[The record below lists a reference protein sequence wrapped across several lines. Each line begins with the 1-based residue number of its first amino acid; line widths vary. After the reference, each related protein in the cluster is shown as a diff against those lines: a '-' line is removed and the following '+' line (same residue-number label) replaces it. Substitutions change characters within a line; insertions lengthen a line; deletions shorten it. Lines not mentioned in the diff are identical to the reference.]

1 MLTRVTRLIAVAAA
15 AFVLTTPAALA
26 IDSDTPDVSLDDARA
41 EIRAGD
47 FRDAVA
53 ILRDVISD
61 DPSNADAHNLMGYSL
76 RKSGDHDRALG
87 FYLKAIKLNPRLKSA
102 HEYLG
107 ELYVEIGQIE
117 KAKEHL
123 KIIAQL
129 CGSTSC
135 EEYEDL
141 QEAIAS
147 L

>member
-1 MLTRVTRLIAVAAA
+1 MLTRVTRLVAAA
-15 AFVLTTPAALA
+15 ATALVLTVPASFA

-47 FRDAVA
+47 YRDAVA
-53 ILRDVISD
+53 ILRTVISD
-61 DPSNADAHNLMGYSL
+61 DPANADAHNLMGYSL

-87 FYLKAIKLNPRLKSA
+87 FYLKAIKLNPKLKAA

-117 KAKEHL
+117 KAREHL

-135 EEYEDL
+135 EEYETL
-141 QEAIAS
+141 EEAIAS